1 MKKGLIVEQKRR
13 RTLLM
18 TSDGSFYQSR
28 KISGSV
34 GEETTFEPLES
45 TGILSHVMQWF
56 QSLTFAKPAFAA
68 IIGFL
73 LIIPFYSWLGEEDV
87 HAYMN
92 IDINPSVELSL
103 NDHYEVIDIMGLN
116 EDGDVL
122 INQLNDWEGEP
133 VNQVSSNIIAVSDQ
147 LGYLEEEHQVLLGIS
162 FVNDY
167 VNNDILQEVTQE
179 MESSYQ
185 TIDVASFEVPV
196 ETREQAHNA
205 KTSMNLVYASNL
217 MDSYE
222 EEELTETA
230 GNEKNKN
237 EDSSEES
244 SHNKKNIK
252 VIEKFVE
259 KSKSDQIP
267 PGLKK
272 KVEDL
277 QKRQKPTENASEK
290 SENKDKS
297 KKPANNKE
305 NDQRNNQSK
314 ENNNGNGKGKDKEKD
329 SDHPS
334 QKGNTEKGNQGNK
347 EKQDN
352 PKGKDSDWTPPG
364 HEKKDKPN
372 NGNNKEEKQK
382 SQFNKPPGLE
392 KKYENNP
399 SQNKGN
405 GNRGQGKPN

>member
-13 RTLLM
+13 STLFM

-34 GEETTFEPLES
+34 GEETTFEPLEN
-45 TGILSHVMQWF
+45 TGILSRVMQWF

-68 IIGFL
+68 IIAFL

-122 INQLNDWEGEP
+122 INQLNDWKGEP

-162 FVNDY
+162 FVSDY
-167 VNNDILQEVTQE
+167 VNNDILQEVTHE
-179 MESSYQ
+179 MEASFQ
-185 TIDVASFEVPV
+185 TIDVASFEVPI

-277 QKRQKPTENASEK
+277 QKRQRPIENASEKK

-297 KKPANNKE
+297 KDPASNEGK
-305 NDQRNNQSK
+305 DQRNNQSK
-314 ENNNGNGKGKDKEKD
+314 EKSNGKGKEKD
-329 SDHPS
+329 SNHPS
-334 QKGNTEKGNQGNK
+334 QK
-347 EKQDN
+347 DN
-352 PKGKDSDWTPPG
+352 PGKGKQGKNENRGNSKNKDSDWTPPG
-364 HEKKDKPN
+364 HEKRDKPN
-372 NGNNKEEKQK
+372 SGKNKDEKQK
-382 SQFNKPPGLE
+382 SQSNKPPGLD
-392 KKYENNP
+392 KKDENHP

-405 GNRGQGKPN
+405 GDRGQGKPN